1 MTERTGFGWQ
11 FIGTILCGFFFAIPI
26 ALAYYIARFVQG
38 RIEKRKE
45 KDVEEH
51 TVI

>member
-1 MTERTGFGWQ
+1 MSDRLGFGWQ

-26 ALAYYIARFVQG
+26 ALAYFIARFVQG
-38 RIEKRKE
+38 RVEKRKE
-45 KDVEEH
+45 KDVEEQ